1 MEHLEKPKPGTVP
14 TTNPSRAQRRGARGH
29 RWRRDAVELAAV
41 FLSVTTADLV
51 AKLVVHGPDGP
62 VVLAASASAL
72 LATALFHTWW
82 SHRHRLHGPPA
93 PDAPAPPP
101 TGPPA
106 GPAARPGA
114 RGEPLTE
121 SLKGP
126 LHDFEETALWRVRT
140 TVQDSPGSLARVCA
154 AFAARRVN
162 IVSMQSHPLPAG
174 AVDEFFVRAPR
185 SLARADLTA
194 LVAGAGGHD
203 IWTGPADAH
212 DLVDVPTHV
221 LALATRTALDA
232 AELPIALR
240 QLFGRCG
247 IRQYPGAAAR
257 GAAGVDGHV
266 LRLPVPSGD
275 LIELT
280 RPQLPFTPTEFARA
294 QALVELDT
302 LLGPR
307 VPDVRARLSLP
318 AGADLTVRR
327 ADAADKEAAL
337 AMHHRCSPDTL
348 RKRYHGP
355 VRDADRYLDHLL
367 DARHGQTLAVEAAD
381 GRIVALG
388 HLMWDD
394 EGAEVAVLVE
404 DAWQRRGLGL
414 DLMRRMSALA
424 LEAGVDTVYA
434 VTQSSN
440 SGLIAT
446 MRRLAAPLDYQMEDG
461 TLVITAHLA
470 EAAEELPVPWQTRP
484 GR

>member
-1 MEHLEKPKPGTVP
+1 MEHLEQPKPETVHSP
-14 TTNPSRAQRRGARGH
+14 NPSRAQRRGGRGH

-41 FLSVTTADLV
+41 FLSVTAADLV

-62 VVLAASASAL
+62 VVLAASATAL
-72 LATALFHTWW
+72 LATALFHSWW
-82 SHRHRLHGPPA
+82 SHRHQLHGPPG
-93 PDAPAPPP
+93 PDAPAPP
-101 TGPPA
+101 A
-106 GPAARPGA
+106 GPAVRA
-114 RGEPLTE
+114 EP
-121 SLKGP
+121 LKGP

-140 TVQDSPGSLARVCA
+140 TVRDSPGSLARVCA
-154 AFAARRVN
+154 AFAARQVN
-162 IVSMQSHPLPAG
+162 IVSMQSHPLPSG

-185 SLARADLTA
+185 SLARADLAA
-194 LVAGAGGHD
+194 LVAGAGGQD

-232 AELPIALR
+232 AELPVALR
-240 QLFGRCG
+240 RLFGQCS
-247 IRQYPGAAAR
+247 IRQYPGGAAR
-257 GAAGVDGHV
+257 GGAGVDGHV

-307 VPDVRARLSLP
+307 VPDVRSRLSLP

-327 ADAADKEAAL
+327 ADADDKAAAL
-337 AMHHRCSPDTL
+337 AMHHRCSPDAL

-394 EGAEVAVLVE
+394 DSAEVAVLVE

-446 MRRLAAPLDYQMEDG
+446 MRRLAAPLDYQVEEG

>member
-1 MEHLEKPKPGTVP
+1 MEHLEQPKPPTVP
-14 TTNPSRAQRRGARGH
+14 APNPSRAQRRGARGH

-41 FLSVTTADLV
+41 FLSVTAADLV
-51 AKLVVHGPDGP
+51 AKLVVHGPEGP
-62 VVLAASASAL
+62 VVLAASATAL

-82 SHRHRLHGPPA
+82 SHRHHLHGPPG
-93 PDAPAPPP
+93 PDTPAPP
-101 TGPPA
+101 GAARAA
-106 GPAARPGA
+106 GAPAA
-114 RGEPLTE
+114 EP
-121 SLKGP
+121 LKGP

-140 TVQDSPGSLARVCA
+140 TVQDSPGSLARVCT
-154 AFAARRVN
+154 AFAARQVN

-174 AVDEFFVRAPR
+174 TVDEFFVRAPR
-185 SLARADLTA
+185 SLARAELTA
-194 LVAGAGGHD
+194 LVAGAGGDD

-212 DLVDVPTHV
+212 DLVDVPTRV

-240 QLFGRCG
+240 QLFGPCS
-247 IRQYPGAAAR
+247 IRQYPGAAAP
-257 GAAGVDGHV
+257 GGAGVDGHV
-266 LRLPVPSGD
+266 MRLPVPSGD
-275 LIELT
+275 LVELT

-307 VPDVRARLSLP
+307 VPDVRSRLSLP
-318 AGADLTVRR
+318 AGTDLTVRR
-327 ADAADKEAAL
+327 AGTDDRAAAL
-337 AMHHRCSPDTL
+337 AMHHRCSPETL

-367 DARHGQTLAVEAAD
+367 DARHGQTLAVEASD

-394 EGAEVAVLVE
+394 DSAEVAVLVE

-424 LEAGVDTVYA
+424 LEAGVETVYA

-440 SGLIAT
+440 TGLIAT
-446 MRRLAAPLDYQMEDG
+446 MRRLAAPLDYQVEDG
-461 TLVITAHLA
+461 TTVITAHLA